1 MRACGQTS
9 VAPSWMPSL
18 VLTLCSVPGL
28 QPLQLAAAWR
38 SLEPGVR
45 TTPSNSPPAH
55 LSDMSY
61 CSMMHFLVRLTQVGS
76 GFIS

>member
-1 MRACGQTS
+1 MDAK
-9 VAPSWMPSL
+9 
-18 VLTLCSVPGL
+18 PGPKAL
-28 QPLQLAAAWR
+28 FCTWTAAAAAAAAAAAWR

-45 TTPSNSPPAH
+45 TTPSNSPAAH